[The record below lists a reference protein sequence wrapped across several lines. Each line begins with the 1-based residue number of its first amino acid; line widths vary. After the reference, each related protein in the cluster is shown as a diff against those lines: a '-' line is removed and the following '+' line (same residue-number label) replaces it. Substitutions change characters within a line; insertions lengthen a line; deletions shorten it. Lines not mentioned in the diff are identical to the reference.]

1 MSRPA
6 DDAPR
11 DLSADREL
19 VERHLSGDPNA
30 FQEIVLI
37 HESRVYAVAF
47 RMCGNSEDARDV
59 SQEVFINAFR
69 ALPRFRVEAPLSV
82 WFYRS
87 TVNATINLLRK
98 RRPQTSLDDAVVDV
112 YADEHRRPEDLALAA
127 TVGDAVHDALEQ
139 LPDEFRAAVVLRDL
153 EDLEYAEIAEVLEV
167 PIGTVRSRIH
177 RGRALLSEL
186 LKPYR
191 DIAASEGGR

>member
-1 MSRPA
+1 MTRSL

-19 VERHLSGDPNA
+19 VERHLAGDPDA
-30 FQEIVLI
+30 FQQIVLE
-37 HESRVYAVAF
+37 HEKRVYAVAY

-69 ALPRFRVEAPLSV
+69 ALPRFRVDAPLSV

-98 RRPQTSLDDAVVDV
+98 RRPASSLDEAEFDV
-112 YADEHRRPEDLALAA
+112 PDQRRRPEDLAMASS
-127 TVGDAVHDALEQ
+127 VGDAVHEALDR
-139 LPDEFRAAVVLRDL
+139 LPEEFRAAVVLRDL
-153 EDLEYAEIAEVLEV
+153 EDLDYSEIAHVLEV

-177 RGRALLSEL
+177 RGRALLAEL

-191 DIAASEGGR
+191 SEEAR

>member
-1 MSRPA
+1 MPRPA

-11 DLSADREL
+11 DLSADRRL
-19 VERHLSGDPNA
+19 VERHVNGDPDA
-30 FQEIVLI
+30 FPEIVRL

-69 ALPRFRVEAPLSV
+69 ALPRFRVDAPLSV
-82 WFYRS
+82 WFYRA
-87 TVNATINLLRK
+87 TVNASINLLRK
-98 RRPQTSLDDAVVDV
+98 RRPAGSLDDVAIEV
-112 YADEHRRPEDLALAA
+112 ADDRRRPEDLALASS
-127 TVGDAVHDALEQ
+127 VGDAVHEALEQ
-139 LPDEFRAAVVLRDL
+139 LPEEFRAAVVLRDL
-153 EDLEYAEIAEVLEV
+153 EDLDYAEIADVLEI

-177 RGRALLSEL
+177 RGRAVLAEL

-191 DIAASEGGR
+191 DEAARGGTR